1 MQKANQI
8 IELGKKVGIIGISVG
23 ILLILILSYKDIL
36 RGFSMAGVSILASG
50 VFYIFVN
57 ILVNAKVKIDTI
69 TILND
74 AISITLRDVIYS
86 VLNQLTTYGYILLG
100 VGFGVILVFNVFNG
114 IKNSKTTENI

>member
-1 MQKANQI
+1 
-8 IELGKKVGIIGISVG
+8 
-23 ILLILILSYKDIL
+23 
-36 RGFSMAGVSILASG
+36 MAGVSILASG